1 MKQLRLFDTVFDE
14 EIITHTSD
22 LWELFIDGA
31 SRNNPGPAAVGF
43 FVVKNG
49 VPVCKQGFF
58 LGKKTNN
65 QAEYLALIIAVFFLK
80 GDLQTGDRIHVFS
93 DSQLLVRQIEGLY
106 AVKHA
111 NLTMLYALSKKL
123 MSQFSFVIHHIP
135 REKNEIADDMANQ
148 AIDKIIPLPEYIIT
162 MLHEHGIQI

>member
-1 MKQLRLFDTVFDE
+1 MKQLRLFDTVFDD
-14 EIITHTSD
+14 EIVTHRSD

-43 FVVKNG
+43 FVIKNG
-49 VPVCKQGFF
+49 IPFCKHGFF

-80 GDLQTGDRIHVFS
+80 NDLQAGDRIHIFS

-111 NLTMLYALSKKL
+111 DLKVLHALGKQL
-123 MSQFSFVIHHIP
+123 VRQFSFVVHHIP
-135 REKNEIADDMANQ
+135 REKNEIADAMANQ
-148 AIDKIIPLPEYIIT
+148 AIDQIIPLPGSILT
-162 MLHEHGIQI
+162 LLHEHGIQI